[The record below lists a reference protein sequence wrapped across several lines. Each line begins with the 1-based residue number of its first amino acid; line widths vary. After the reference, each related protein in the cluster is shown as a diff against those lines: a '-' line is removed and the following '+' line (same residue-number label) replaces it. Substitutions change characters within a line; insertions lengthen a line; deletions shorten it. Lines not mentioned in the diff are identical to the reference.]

1 VNLPNEYRFDV
12 PQARKSLAAL
22 AAQEPEARIALTL
35 AQLGE
40 DGLEAESDVY
50 LPVESAAALLATVT
64 DDQCL
69 QSGNRLILIL
79 RVTRLEPMLAGPEG
93 A

>member
-1 VNLPNEYRFDV
+1 MNLPDELRFDV
-12 PQARKSLAAL
+12 SLARKSVLAL
-22 AAQEPEARIALTL
+22 AAQEPDARIALTL

-50 LPVESAAALLATVT
+50 LPVESAAVLLATVT
-64 DDQCL
+64 EDQRL
-69 QSGNRLILIL
+69 QSGNRTLIVL
-79 RVTRLEPMLAGPEG
+79 RVTRLEPVLARPEG